1 MPHKRLWKIPS
12 KVVAPPNERCLQ
24 ILYTPQQD
32 QNVANAT
39 FLMSTLAPHT
49 GQTGVHT
56 HVVDEI
62 IYVITGRGEGE
73 DDGKTFELV
82 PGTIIYAPAG
92 VKHNCKN
99 FSDETMQMYCV
110 YVPALP
116 EEIVKN
122 LLNEAVIRV
131 PEKA

>member
-12 KVVAPPNERCLQ
+12 KMVAPPNERCLQ

-73 DDGKTFELV
+73 DDGKTFELM

-99 FSDETMQMYCV
+99 FCDETMQMYCV

>member
-1 MPHKRLWKIPS
+1 MPHKRLWKIHS
-12 KVVAPPNERCLQ
+12 KKVAPPNERCLQ
-24 ILYTPQQD
+24 IIYTPQRD
-32 QNVANAT
+32 EKVANAT

-73 DDGKTFELV
+73 DDGKSFELV

-92 VKHNCKN
+92 VKHNCRN
-99 FSDETMQMYCV
+99 FSDESMQMFCV

-116 EEIVKN
+116 DEIVNN
-122 LLNEAVIRV
+122 LLQETAVRV
-131 PEKA
+131 PEAS